1 MILTAHFVI
10 IQMKTNCKMHVKQD
24 FPDGVPR
31 QLMMSGTPAAIA
43 NAKAMALRVM
53 ELGPLGLQPDN
64 GNTQSIELDCPQ
76 ALVGRVIGT
85 SGVVRVI
92 IHIEKYYLF
101 LKSSICIL

>member
-1 MILTAHFVI
+1 
-10 IQMKTNCKMHVKQD
+10 MHVKQD

-92 IHIEKYYLF
+92 LFYYLYHF
-101 LKSSICIL
+101 ISKKTIFF